1 MPDWG
6 DLSQLEGLDIELPA
20 ECRLNPL
27 LCGDLL
33 GQWPSE
39 LRPQASQV
47 PYADVYGN
55 YRDAANQALDEGY
68 IPLGMRGFI
77 RDYFSSLEP

>member
-1 MPDWG
+1 
-6 DLSQLEGLDIELPA
+6 
-20 ECRLNPL
+20 
-27 LCGDLL
+27 LL

-39 LRPQASQV
+39 LRPQGSQV